1 MKDEVLDPAPGPPRA
16 GLQTSTS
23 SVGYPRFALGPNRK
37 IPFFAPF
44 KMQTHSGPASPR
56 RHFFDACWAAK
67 HNVVQNRRVSI
78 DTFVQTLP
86 APPKEFAWAWAL
98 DRPASEPLNVQI
110 VRELPIETIARPKED
125 ELILW
130 FGAPGP
136 RGGPNLFNYLSED
149 ERVRAARFRFE
160 ADRWAFA
167 AAHAGLR
174 ALLGPIVRR
183 GPQALR
189 FAAGVN
195 GKPFL
200 DHTGR
205 YAALQFS
212 ISHTRGCVA
221 IAVAGCAVGIDVE
234 QRREISDLMAVARTA
249 FAPEG
254 HAALAARSARPART
268 ALFYRYWTL
277 GEAFIKATG
286 EGITQDLASFAF
298 TEEGAPALTR
308 VTAGWGP
315 GERWRFY
322 CEP

>member
-1 MKDEVLDPAPGPPRA
+1 
-16 GLQTSTS
+16 
-23 SVGYPRFALGPNRK
+23 
-37 IPFFAPF
+37 
-44 KMQTHSGPASPR
+44 MQTHSGPASPR
-56 RHFFDACWAAK
+56 RHFFDACGAAR
-67 HNVVQNRRVSI
+67 HNVVQKQAGEYRYLRP
-78 DTFVQTLP
+78 TLP

-98 DRPASEPLNVQI
+98 DRPASEPLNVHV

-130 FGAPGP
+130 FGTPGP

-174 ALLGPIVRR
+174 ALLGPIVLCR
-183 GPQALR
+183 PQALR

-200 DHTGR
+200 NHIGR

-234 QRREISDLMAVARTA
+234 RRRAIPDLMAVARTA
-249 FAPEG
+249 FAPKDKP
-254 HAALAARSARPART
+254 RSLPARDVCRHGT
-268 ALFYRYWTL
+268 VLQILDCRR
-277 GEAFIKATG
+277 
-286 EGITQDLASFAF
+286 SFHKSD
-298 TEEGAPALTR
+298 R
-308 VTAGWGP
+308 
-315 GERWRFY
+315 
-322 CEP
+322 